1 MNDTTLIFP
10 MAGKGQRF
18 GYTFKPFL
26 EVNGHGKFIELAF
39 EPFKRWLPYIKRVLF
54 VYLAEQEE
62 EYSVSY
68 NLRKSFPDIEFEVCI
83 LKEETSGPAETV
95 RMAIKE
101 KDITGPALLC
111 DCDHALHV
119 DSIFR
124 EISEGA
130 DVVIPVWPLRGEKIK
145 SWSVASV
152 TDTGLVTG
160 IAEKELPNTH
170 GEFCGVIGCYYIRQ
184 IESLNLLD
192 CQNISELIAAKI
204 TAGSLVKAV
213 KVDWAKFFGD
223 PERLERTFAEESKG
237 TIFCDLDG
245 TVIVH
250 EDSPEDSHGIKVLDG
265 AVKKIRDWKDEGYY
279 IVLSTARNG
288 LNREYLV
295 NELIRNNIVYD
306 ELIMDLSSGPRIVV
320 NDRKP
325 SEFLRPS
332 ASAFEVKRNQ
342 GIMDLDVS
350 IPKVN
355 IIERMKGGSFAD
367 TLLVEKEGKQ
377 YVRKTAPKTENI
389 ELGYIKLKKQAQE
402 LLRFK
407 NFYNSLVP
415 TVIYEED
422 NSYEYYYEME
432 YLKGYRLLSNCDTQV
447 QYRVV
452 EKLLKLLRKNVYD
465 YDATLKDGREWL
477 KQHLQA
483 KVYKRGELL
492 DHSGRLRL
500 LLDEVV
506 HSFGWILAPKS
517 LCPIHGDLTFENI
530 LVDIAN
536 DDVKVI
542 DMDGAEYID
551 AVELDMG
558 KMFQS
563 IVTEYEIWSQ
573 LSDEELGE
581 FTFDIESPKI
591 SGYIRLWCRILGESE
606 EIIKSKMYFYT
617 ALHLIRMIPFRLKA
631 SEEQGRFAYNSAL
644 RLLTEIGKVLQ

>member
-39 EPFKRWLPYIKRVLF
+39 EPFKRWLPYIKKVLF
-54 VYLAEQEE
+54 VYLTEQEE
-62 EYSVSY
+62 EYSVSE
-68 NLRKSFPDIEFEVCI
+68 NLRKSFPQIDFDICM

-101 KDITGPALLC
+101 KNITGPALLC

-119 DSIFR
+119 DNIFR
-124 EISEGA
+124 EIAEGA
-130 DVVIPVWPLRGEKIK
+130 EVVLPVWPLRGEKIK

-152 TDTGLVTG
+152 TDTGQVTG
-160 IAEKELPNTH
+160 IAEKELPTTH
-170 GEFCGVIGCYYIRQ
+170 GEFCGVIGCYYIKQ
-184 IESLNLLD
+184 IESLNLFD

-204 TAGSLVKAV
+204 EAGSSVKAV
-213 KVDWAKFFGD
+213 KVEWAKFFGD
-223 PERLERTFAEESKG
+223 PERLERTFAEDSKG

-245 TVIVH
+245 TVVVH
-250 EDSPEDSHGIKVLDG
+250 EDSPSNLGIKVLDG
-265 AVKKIRDWKDEGYY
+265 AVKRIRDWKEEGYY

-288 LNREYLV
+288 LNREYLT
-295 NELIRNNIVYD
+295 NELKRNNIIYD

-377 YVRKTAPKTENI
+377 YVRKTAPKTENL

-402 LLRFK
+402 LMRFK

-415 TVIYEED
+415 TVVYEED

-432 YLKGYRLLSNCDTQV
+432 YLKGYKLLSNCDTRV

-452 EKLLKLLRKNVYD
+452 EKLLKLLSKNVYD
-465 YDATLKDGREWL
+465 YNATLKDGRDWL
-477 KQHLQA
+477 KQHLEA

-506 HSFGWILAPKS
+506 HSFGWIIAPKR

-530 LVDIAN
+530 LVDIVN

-551 AVELDMG
+551 AMELDMG

-563 IVTEYEIWSQ
+563 IVTDYETWSK

-591 SGYIRLWCRILGESE
+591 SGYIRLWSRTLGENE

-631 SEEQGRFAYNSAL
+631 SKEQGRFAYNGAL
-644 RLLTEIGKVLQ
+644 KLLTEIGKILQ

>member
-1 MNDTTLIFP
+1 MNETTLIFP

-39 EPFKRWLPYIKRVLF
+39 EPFKRWLPYVKKVVF
-54 VYLAEQEE
+54 VFLKEQEE
-62 EYSVSY
+62 KYNVSTR
-68 NLRKSFPDIEFEVCI
+68 LSEILEGIEFETCI
-83 LKEETSGPAETV
+83 LEEETSGPAETV
-95 RMAIKE
+95 RMAVKE
-101 KDITGPALLC
+101 KNIKGGVLLC

-119 DSIFR
+119 DNIFG
-124 EISEGA
+124 EISDGA
-130 DVVIPVWPLRGEKIK
+130 DVVIPVWPLRGENIK

-152 TDTGLVTG
+152 TDNGHVTG
-160 IAEKELPNTH
+160 IAEKELPSTH
-170 GEFCGVIGCYYIRQ
+170 GEFCGVIGCYYIKN
-184 IESLNLLD
+184 IEFLSLFE

-204 TAGSLVKAV
+204 AAGGNVKAV
-213 KVDWAKFFGD
+213 KVEWAKFFGD
-223 PERLERTFAEESKG
+223 PDRLERTFAEESKG

-265 AVKKIRDWKDEGYY
+265 AVKRIRDWKDEGYY

-288 LNREYLV
+288 INREYLV

-367 TLLVEKEGKQ
+367 TLLVEKDGKQ
-377 YVRKTAPKTENI
+377 YVRKTTPKTENL

-402 LLRFK
+402 LVRFK

-415 TVIYEED
+415 TVMQEED

-432 YLKGYRLLSNCDTQV
+432 YLDNYTLLSACDIKT
-447 QYRVV
+447 QYRIV
-452 EKLLKLLRKNVYD
+452 EKLLKLLTKNVYN
-465 YDATLKDGREWL
+465 YNATLKDGRDWL
-477 KQHLQA
+477 KQHLEA

-500 LLDEVV
+500 LLDEVFN
-506 HSFGWILAPKS
+506 SFGWIIAPKK

-530 LVDIAN
+530 LVDMAN
-536 DDVKVI
+536 DDFKII

-551 AVELDMG
+551 AMELDMG

-563 IVTEYEIWSQ
+563 IITEYETWSK
-573 LSDEELGE
+573 LSDDDLGSFSFELQ
-581 FTFDIESPKI
+581 SPKI
-591 SGYIRLWCRILGESE
+591 SGYIRLWSRILDESE

-631 SEEQGRFAYNSAL
+631 SPEQGRFAYNSAL
-644 RLLTEIGKVLQ
+644 RLLNEIGKVLQ